1 MQNDPMFFVKIKQ
14 RMIHQHRQ
22 KKDITMVYYDAFE
35 SYISQS
41 NNATFDLAMTSAN
54 IHKILNIYGHF
65 WISDPGTGA
74 EQCWIYDNGNLA
86 DELAHSIIDYNNH
99 DITLCLVKVDPDT
112 DKYFFNRVAVM
123 HDIRINF
130 REKVRDILKKK

>member
-22 KKDITMVYYDAFE
+22 KKDIITVYYDAFE
-35 SYISQS
+35 SYILRS
-41 NNATFDLAMTSAN
+41 NNVTYNFAMTSVN
-54 IHKILNIYGHF
+54 INKILNKYGHF

-74 EQCWIYDNGNLA
+74 EECWIYDNDKLA
-86 DELAHSIIDYNNH
+86 NEIAHSIIYNNNH

-112 DKYFFNRVAVM
+112 DKYFFDQVYAIEA
-123 HDIRINF
+123 IRINF
-130 REKVRDILKKK
+130 REKARDIL